1 MLFQTDSFP
10 IITIKPQF
18 KFTTLSLLH
27 PLIQT
32 FIELK
37 TLITKKLE
45 RKFDAEWIM
54 FRQMIAVLV

>member
-18 KFTTLSLLH
+18 KPTTLKLLH

-37 TLITKKLE
+37 TFITKKLE